1 MRDEM
6 NASRRAALRTGLT
19 VLAGGMLAVTAARAQ
34 DAGGDSK
41 VEQSV
46 VQYQTSPKDGA
57 QCSGCV
63 NFVAPNAC
71 KVVVGVTIS
80 PTGWCV
86 AYAPKGQLRRRPGVW
101 GLPAS
106 DISRGVRSGGA

>member
-1 MRDEM
+1 MRD
-6 NASRRAALRTGLT
+6 NIKASRRGLLRSGLT
-19 VLAGGMLAVTAARAQ
+19 ILAGSLLATTARAQ
-34 DAGGDSK
+34 DADSK

-71 KVVVGVTIS
+71 KVVAGTIS
-80 PTGWCV
+80 PSGWCV
-86 AYAPKGQLRRRPGVW
+86 AYAPKG
-101 GLPAS
+101 S
-106 DISRGVRSGGA
+106 

>member
-1 MRDEM
+1 MREDIK
-6 NASRRAALRTGLT
+6 ASRRGVLKTGLT
-19 VLAGGMLAVTAARAQ
+19 LLAGTVVATAARADDGA
-34 DAGGDSK
+34 DAK

-46 VQYQTSPKDGA
+46 VQYQPNPKDGQ

-71 KVVVGVTIS
+71 KVVSGVIA

-86 AYAPKGQLRRRPGVW
+86 AFAPKG
-101 GLPAS
+101 S
-106 DISRGVRSGGA
+106 